1 MTELPAHF
9 EMWRFVNSKLGVVV
23 RNTMFSILMA
33 SAAMAG
39 SAGYAQDSSDVSDN
53 VLLGDSAA
61 ILPTPSSDETL
72 DKNSASLSASAE
84 TLADSIRAAYER
96 NPSILAQR
104 KQRMIADERLEQA
117 RSTKRPQVSV
127 STSAGYAITRS
138 NQSFLGSTGPEISTQ
153 APQTTFGLEF
163 RQSLWNGGRNDAAVG
178 EASASVTAAESQ
190 LFSAEQQMIL
200 NVVTNYMDV
209 LSSEA
214 EVDIRKNNVSVL
226 SRQVEAATDRF
237 NVGEVTRTDVAQAQA
252 RHAGA
257 RAQLASA
264 QAQLESNRAV
274 FQELVGRWPTQL
286 SQIAFTPA
294 YPEGLDEAVSAAI
307 EFNPDLLVAKAN
319 VEAASQRVKS
329 AKGQT
334 RPDIAIVGAAGLSQS
349 YDDDTFEN
357 NNASV
362 VAQLRLPLYQGGRIA
377 SQIRAAAL
385 ERDQLRLQ
393 YRAAERNLI
402 AQVTRAWHGALAS
415 SRAIEASERQVEA
428 AQIAFD
434 GAEQELAVGLR
445 TTLDL
450 LDQEQELLDARLL
463 LIQANRDHYVAVHQ
477 LLAAMGALTPESLGV
492 NTSL

>member
-1 MTELPAHF
+1 M
-9 EMWRFVNSKLGVVV
+9 RNKL
-23 RNTMFSILMA
+23 FSILITSVA
-33 SAAMAG
+33 VVNGVS
-39 SAGYAQDSSDVSDN
+39 YAQDAQEVDDS

-61 ILPTPSSDETL
+61 ILPTPVEKIAVEDSSAI
-72 DKNSASLSASAE
+72 SVMAE
-84 TLADSIRAAYER
+84 TLSDAIAAAYER
-96 NPSILAQR
+96 NPSLLAQR

-117 RSTKRPQVSV
+117 YSAKRPQVSV
-127 STSAGYAITRS
+127 STSVGYAITRS
-138 NQSFLGSTGPEISTQ
+138 NQSFGGTTGPTFSTE
-153 APQTTFGLEF
+153 APQTTFGLEV
-163 RQSLWNGGRNDAAVG
+163 RQSLWNGGRNNAAIG
-178 EASASVTAAESQ
+178 EASAGVTAAESQ
-190 LFSAEQQMIL
+190 LFSSEQQMIL
-200 NVVTNYMDV
+200 SVVTNYMDV

-214 EVDIRKNNVSVL
+214 EVDIRKNNVTVL
-226 SRQVEAATDRF
+226 SRQVEAASDRF
-237 NVGEVTRTDVAQAQA
+237 NVGEVTRTDVAQAEA

-264 QAQLESNRAV
+264 QALLESNRAV

-286 SQIAFTPA
+286 AQISFTPA
-294 YPEGLDEAVSAAI
+294 YPEQLEEAMNAAV
-307 EFNPDLLVAKAN
+307 EFNPDLLAVKAS
-319 VEAASQRVKS
+319 VDAASERVKA

-334 RPDIAIVGAAGLSQS
+334 RPDISIVGAAGLSQS
-349 YDDDTFEN
+349 YTDDTFEN

-377 SQIRAAAL
+377 SQIRSAAL
-385 ERDQLRLQ
+385 ERDQLRLEF
-393 YRAAERNLI
+393 RAAERNLI

-428 AQIAFD
+428 AQVAFD

-477 LLAAMGALTPESLGV
+477 LLAAMGALTPETLGV